1 MENRWRAQRDG
12 VAGDLVDHGA
22 GRMAPFADLLKELI
36 DMQRPEAEA
45 PGCVKELLHIRRI
58 CAEGTSATRQRGV
71 HGAAVAGGAGPEDA
85 MKAVVDALAAEFTQ
99 S

>member
-1 MENRWRAQRDG
+1 
-12 VAGDLVDHGA
+12 
-22 GRMAPFADLLKELI
+22 
-36 DMQRPEAEA
+36 
-45 PGCVKELLHIRRI
+45 LLHIRHI
-58 CAEGTSATRQRGV
+58 CAEGTSATRQRRV